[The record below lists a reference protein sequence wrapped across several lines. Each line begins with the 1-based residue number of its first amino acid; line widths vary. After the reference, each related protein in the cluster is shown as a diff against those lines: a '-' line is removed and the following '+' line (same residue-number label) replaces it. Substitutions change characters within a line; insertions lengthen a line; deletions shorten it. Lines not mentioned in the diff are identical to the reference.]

1 MSHRPDVGN
10 DLPIFIRAGPT
21 CYLPF
26 TRACSRSLAFSRSR
40 SRSLS
45 LSPALSRSRSLALSL
60 SRSRSLYL
68 SLSLSRSLNFA
79 EGAALSLYLSSHS
92 MLISKQ
98 THAQIC
104 GLCDVVM
111 THALLKW
118 RPCPRSEAARRRKG
132 AVSRDDIAASK
143 RDSTAHDHRLSK
155 RGRDCPA
162 KDRVQV

>member
-1 MSHRPDVGN
+1 MLETTCLSSSVLA
-10 DLPIFIRAGPT
+10 LPAIYLSRA
-21 CYLPF
+21 
-26 TRACSRSLAFSRSR
+26 RALA
-40 SRSLS
+40 LS
-45 LSPALSRSRSLALSL
+45 LSPALALALSRSLLLSPALALLLSLSL
-60 SRSRSLYL
+60 SRSRALSL

>member
-1 MSHRPDVGN
+1 MLETTCLSSSVLA
-10 DLPIFIRAGPT
+10 LPAIYLSRA
-21 CYLPF
+21 
-26 TRACSRSLAFSRSR
+26 RALA
-40 SRSLS
+40 LS
-45 LSPALSRSRSLALSL
+45 LSPALALALSRSLLLSPALALLLSL
-60 SRSRSLYL
+60 SRSRSLSL

-92 MLISKQ
+92 MLMSKQ